1 LLWLKKLHLNQKP
14 FKING
19 TNCFIGNK
27 KMKKNLLSVLTFGM
41 FIVLFSS
48 FALAQDSNKTVSST
62 SDLYVISAKAGGV
75 NYVEGKVAVAG
86 KNKRSGYLLKGDAVE
101 VGDKVSTGT
110 DGKAEIL
117 LNPGSYVRLAENSN
131 FEFLTTSLDNLQL
144 KLNEGS
150 AMFEVIA
157 DDEFRIAV
165 KTPKA
170 DFSIITSGV
179 YRVSVLDNGSGQVA
193 VWKGKAQI
201 GDFYETEI
209 KAGRTATVNVGQVAI
224 EKFDRDEK
232 DALEQ
237 WSKMRAKDLAKVNSR
252 LQREDL
258 RNSLISG
265 FGSSQWNMYNSF
277 GLWVFDRAFGSYCFL
292 PFGYGWNSPYGYSYG
307 RDLWYF
313 RLPRVIYTQPPPSG
327 GGTVASGKSRI
338 RQITNSPMPYEKIQT
353 TVERNKRSRT
363 FDDSQFPSGSFP
375 SSAPAPTVVSPPSKR
390 VRSVGN

>member
-1 LLWLKKLHLNQKP
+1 
-14 FKING
+14 
-19 TNCFIGNK
+19 
-27 KMKKNLLSVLTFGM
+27 MKKNLLPVLTFGL

-48 FALAQDSNKTVSST
+48 FAHAQNSNETVSST

-75 NYVEGKVAVAG
+75 NYVEGKVVVAG
-86 KNKRSGYLLKGDAVE
+86 KNKRSGYLLKGDTVE
-101 VGDKVSTGT
+101 VGDKVSTGA

-117 LNPGSYVRLAENSN
+117 LNPGSYIRLAENSS
-131 FEFLTTSLDNLQL
+131 FEFTTTSLDNLQL
-144 KLNEGS
+144 KLSEGS

-179 YRVSVLDNGSGQVA
+179 YRVSVLNDGSGQVS
-193 VWKGKAQI
+193 VWKGKARI
-201 GDFYETEI
+201 DDFNQTEI
-209 KAGRTATVNVGQVAI
+209 KSGREATVNVGQVAI

-237 WSKMRAKDLAKVNSR
+237 WSKTRAKDLAKVNSR

-265 FGSSQWNMYNSF
+265 FGSSRLNMYNSF
-277 GLWVFDRAFGSYCFL
+277 GLWVFDRAFGSFCFL
-292 PFGYGWNSPYGYSYG
+292 PYGYGWSSPYGYSYG

-313 RLPRVIYTQPPPSG
+313 RLPRTIYSQPSPSSG
-327 GGTVASGKSRI
+327 GGTVAGGKSRT
-338 RQITNSPMPYEKIQT
+338 RQIIDSPMPYEKIQT

-363 FDDSQFPSGSFP
+363 FDDSQFPGGSFP
-375 SSAPAPTVVSPPSKR
+375 SSAPASAPAVVRPAGKGAR
-390 VRSVGN
+390 AVGN